1 LNFLIQIQ
9 KEVLP
14 LLKMT
19 KIGIIAGDGNLPLY
33 IGKSLL
39 NKNYDVTFLSLNN
52 KNNKF
57 YKTHNVIEIDILSIK
72 KIFNILDS
80 NKIKHIIFAGSI
92 KRPGIKDLGFDLPTL
107 LLAKNL
113 LLEKKGDNNLLMS
126 LKKYFETK
134 GYIFFDWTKY
144 CKELFST
151 ETNLTKNKPSKDAI
165 LNLKKAKLTYQIFK
179 KLDVGQAMIIQNQ
192 LVLGLE
198 AIEGT
203 DELLKRCKEYKR
215 KDDNGVLFKFSKQ
228 NQSNLIDIPLIG
240 LGTIKNLKKYN
251 YEGVFLQ
258 KNKCLI
264 LDKKKII
271 DYASQNNLFISSVNL
286 N

>member
-1 LNFLIQIQ
+1 M
-9 KEVLP
+9 
-14 LLKMT
+14 KMT

-39 NKNYDVTFLSLNN
+39 SLKYDVIFLSLNN

-57 YKTHNVIEIDILSIK
+57 YNNYNAINIDILSIK
-72 KIFNILDS
+72 KIFKVLDS
-80 NKIKHIIFAGSI
+80 NKVKNIIFAGSI
-92 KRPGIKDLGFDLPTL
+92 KRPGIKDLGFDMPTF

-113 LLEKKGDNNLLMS
+113 LLEKKGDNNLLVS

-134 GYIFFDWTKY
+134 GYIFFDWTKF
-144 CKELFST
+144 CKDLFST
-151 ETNLTKNKPSKDAI
+151 ETNLTKIKPSKNAI
-165 LNLKKAKLTYQIFK
+165 LNLKKAKSIYQIYK

-203 DELLKRCKEYKR
+203 DELLKRCLEYKR
-215 KDDNGVLFKFSKQ
+215 KNDNGVLFKFSKQ

-240 LGTIKNLKKYN
+240 LDTIKKLKKYN
-251 YEGVFLQ
+251 YDGVYLQ

-271 DYASQNNLFISSVNL
+271 DYANENNLFISSVDL

>member
-1 LNFLIQIQ
+1 MI
-9 KEVLP
+9 
-14 LLKMT
+14 

-33 IGKSLL
+33 IGNSLL
-39 NKNYDVTFLSLNN
+39 KKNYDITFLLLNN

-57 YKTHNVIEIDILSIK
+57 YSNYKYVEINILSIK
-72 KIFNILDS
+72 KILKVLDS

-92 KRPGIKDLGFDLPTL
+92 KRPGIKDLGFDIPTF

-113 LLEKKGDNNLLMS
+113 FLEKKGDNNLLIS
-126 LKKYFETK
+126 LKKFFESK
-134 GYIFFDWTKY
+134 GYIFFNWTSF

-151 ETNLTKNKPSKDAI
+151 EKNLTKITPTKNAI
-165 LNLKKAKLTYQIFK
+165 LNLKKGISVYQIFK
-179 KLDVGQAMIIQNQ
+179 KLDVGQGMIIQNQ

-203 DELLKRCKEYKR
+203 DLLLQRCSEYKR
-215 KDDNGVLFKFSKQ
+215 KGDKGILLKFSKH

-240 LGTIKNLKKYN
+240 LETIKNLKKYN

-264 LDKKKII
+264 LDKEKII
-271 DYASQNNLFISSVNL
+271 DYANNNNLFISSLEL

>member
-1 LNFLIQIQ
+1 
-9 KEVLP
+9 
-14 LLKMT
+14 MT

-33 IGKSLL
+33 IAKSLTD
-39 NKNYDVTFLSLNN
+39 KNYDITFLSLNN
-52 KNNKF
+52 KNTKIYSN
-57 YKTHNVIEIDILSIK
+57 YNVININILSIK
-72 KIFNILDS
+72 KIFKVLDS

-92 KRPGIKDLGFDLPTL
+92 RRPGLKDLGFDMATF

-113 LLEKKGDNNLLMS
+113 LLEKKGDNNLLIS
-126 LKKYFETK
+126 LKKYFENR

-144 CKELFST
+144 CRELFST
-151 ETNLTKNKPSKDAI
+151 ETNLTKNKPSKNAI
-165 LNLKKAKLTYQIFK
+165 LNLKKAKSIYQIYK
-179 KLDVGQAMIIQNQ
+179 KLDVGQSIIVQNQ

-203 DELLKRCKEYKR
+203 DHLLERCQKYKR
-215 KDDNGVLFKFSKQ
+215 KGDNGMLFKFSKHK
-228 NQSNLIDIPLIG
+228 QSNLIDIPLIG
-240 LGTIKNLKKYN
+240 LDTIKNLKKYN
-251 YEGVFLQ
+251 YEGVYLQ

-271 DYASQNNLFISSVNL
+271 DYANQNNLFISSVDL

>member
-1 LNFLIQIQ
+1 MT
-9 KEVLP
+9 
-14 LLKMT
+14 MT
-19 KIGIIAGDGNLPLY
+19 KIGIITGDGNLPLY

-39 NKNYDVTFLSLNN
+39 SKNYDVTFLSLNN

-57 YKTHNVIEIDILSIK
+57 YKNYNVVDIDILSIK
-72 KIFNILDS
+72 KIFKVLNS

-107 LLAKNL
+107 YLAKSL
-113 LLEKKGDNNLLMS
+113 LLENKGDNNLLIT
-126 LKKYFETK
+126 LKKFFESK
-134 GYIFFDWTKY
+134 GYIFFNWTKY
-144 CKELFST
+144 CQELFSI
-151 ETNLTKNKPSKDAI
+151 EKNLTKIKPSNNAI
-165 LNLKKAKLTYQIFK
+165 QNLKKAKSTYQIFK
-179 KLDVGQAMIIQNQ
+179 KLDVGQAIIIQNQ

-203 DELLKRCKEYKR
+203 DELLKRCKDYKR
-215 KDDNGVLFKFSKQ
+215 RKDKGVLFKFAKQ

-240 LGTIKNLKKYN
+240 FDTMKNIKKYN
-251 YEGVFLQ
+251 YEGVYLH

-271 DYASQNNLFISSVNL
+271 DYANQNNLFISTVDL

>member
-1 LNFLIQIQ
+1 
-9 KEVLP
+9 
-14 LLKMT
+14 MT

-39 NKNYDVTFLSLNN
+39 SKNYDVTFLSLNN

-57 YKTHNVIEIDILSIK
+57 YNNHHVVDLDILSVN
-72 KIFNILDS
+72 KIFKVLDS

-107 LLAKNL
+107 LLAKSL
-113 LLEKKGDNNLLMS
+113 LLEKKGDNNL
-126 LKKYFETK
+126 FK
-134 GYIFFDWTKY
+134 GYIFFNWTNH

-151 ETNLTKNKPSKDAI
+151 EINLTKIKPSKNAI
-165 LNLKKAKLTYQIFK
+165 LNLKKAKSIYQIYK

-240 LGTIKNLKKYN
+240 LDTMKNLKKYN

-271 DYASQNNLFISSVNL
+271 DYASQNNLFISSVDL

>member
-1 LNFLIQIQ
+1 
-9 KEVLP
+9 
-14 LLKMT
+14 MT

-39 NKNYDVTFLSLNN
+39 NKNYDVIFLSLNN

-57 YKTHNVIEIDILSIK
+57 YTNYKIVDIDILSIK
-72 KIFNILDS
+72 KILKVLTTN
-80 NKIKHIIFAGSI
+80 NIKHIIFAGSI
-92 KRPGIKDLGFDLPTL
+92 KRPAIKDLGFDIPTF
-107 LLAKNL
+107 LLAKSL
-113 LLEKKGDNNLLMS
+113 LLEKKGDNNLLIS
-126 LKKYFETK
+126 LKKYFESK
-134 GYIFFDWTKY
+134 GFTFFNWTKY

-151 ETNLTKNKPSKDAI
+151 EVNLTKIKPSKNAI
-165 LNLKKAKLTYQIFK
+165 LNLKKAKSIYQIYK
-179 KLDVGQAMIIQNQ
+179 KIDVGQAMIIQNQ

-203 DELLKRCKEYKR
+203 DELLQRCNEYKR
-215 KDDNGVLFKFSKQ
+215 KGDNGILFKFSKH

-240 LGTIKNLKKYN
+240 LDTVKNLKKYN

-271 DYASQNNLFISSVNL
+271 DYANYNKLFISSVDL